1 MNAIT
6 KKTAAHCAG
15 IILRIAAVFSYY
27 YIVQLSRLLIL
38 SVGTGVFISSF
49 LSFKTGYKYFST
61 VERRGGI
68 SFNWFV
74 VGLDALKHL
83 EV

>member
-6 KKTAAHCAG
+6 KKTAAHCEG
-15 IILRIAAVFSYY
+15 IILRIAAVFSHHF
-27 YIVQLSRLLIL
+27 IVQLSRLLIL

-61 VERRGGI
+61 VERRGI

-74 VGLDALKHL
+74 VGLDAFKHL